1 MERDIK
7 LSCPCCGAILFVDR
21 INGQITETR
30 KPLVEQSS
38 GDRFQDAVVKTQ
50 KDKEKRDAFFDN
62 LKENREKQ
70 KKLTEELFK
79 ASLEEARK
87 NKAEKPSSIFDA
99 D

>member
-7 LSCPCCGAILFVDR
+7 VSCPCCGAILFVDR

-30 KPLVEQSS
+30 KPLVEEST
-38 GDRFQDAVVKTQ
+38 GDRFQDAVVKSQ
-50 KDKEKRDAFFDN
+50 KEREESEAFFDN

-70 KKLTEELFK
+70 KKLTEELFQT
-79 ASLEEARK
+79 SLEEAKK
-87 NKAEKPSSIFDA
+87 NKGEKPHSIFDA